1 MACVILTILF
11 ISSHVARQRR
21 SLTDRLFTLA
31 MILNAMAC
39 IIETVS
45 FIIDGKTFLGARPLA
60 FALDSVLYADNILL
74 SFTWCLYVD
83 YRLYGDIKII
93 RKNYRVLGIVIF
105 LTVLSLIPNI
115 KYQFYFSIGANNV
128 YHRTMLSYLFYLI
141 TLVNFGLCVVVRYG
155 HKKKFGNTGFF
166 PIWMFL
172 APMLAGTLLQV
183 FIYGISTAW
192 CSVSIGLVGMHLC
205 LQNELSYIDPLE
217 RKGTDMGGIMI
228 DLDDFKSINDVYG
241 HSTGDDALI
250 DAARVMRLALPD
262 TAMLMRFAGDEFIIL
277 IKTGDSEE
285 IEDCVRNI
293 RSSLREFNETSDRK
307 YKLSFSI
314 GTSIFRNGMTSDS
327 FLKEMDSNMYIEKNQ
342 KHYER
347 HPSVRT
353 VNG

>member
-1 MACVILTILF
+1 M
-11 ISSHVARQRR
+11 
-21 SLTDRLFTLA
+21 
-31 MILNAMAC
+31 
-39 IIETVS
+39 
-45 FIIDGKTFLGARPLA
+45 
-60 FALDSVLYADNILL
+60 DS
-74 SFTWCLYVD
+74 
-83 YRLYGDIKII
+83 
-93 RKNYRVLGIVIF
+93 
-105 LTVLSLIPNI
+105 
-115 KYQFYFSIGANNV
+115 
-128 YHRTMLSYLFYLI
+128 
-141 TLVNFGLCVVVRYG
+141 
-155 HKKKFGNTGFF
+155 
-166 PIWMFL
+166 
-172 APMLAGTLLQV
+172 
-183 FIYGISTAW
+183 
-192 CSVSIGLVGMHLC
+192 
-205 LQNELSYIDPLE
+205 LE

-293 RSSLREFNETSDRK
+293 RSSLENSTRPQTESTS
-307 YKLSFSI
+307 LSFSI

-347 HPSVRT
+347 HPSVRA

>member
-1 MACVILTILF
+1 
-11 ISSHVARQRR
+11 
-21 SLTDRLFTLA
+21 
-31 MILNAMAC
+31 
-39 IIETVS
+39 
-45 FIIDGKTFLGARPLA
+45 
-60 FALDSVLYADNILL
+60 
-74 SFTWCLYVD
+74 
-83 YRLYGDIKII
+83 
-93 RKNYRVLGIVIF
+93 
-105 LTVLSLIPNI
+105 
-115 KYQFYFSIGANNV
+115 
-128 YHRTMLSYLFYLI
+128 
-141 TLVNFGLCVVVRYG
+141 
-155 HKKKFGNTGFF
+155 
-166 PIWMFL
+166 
-172 APMLAGTLLQV
+172 
-183 FIYGISTAW
+183 
-192 CSVSIGLVGMHLC
+192 MHLC
-205 LQNELSYIDPLE
+205 LQNELSYIDPLTKVYNRNYLNQIMDSLE

-250 DAARVMRLALPD
+250 DAARVMRLALPAA
-262 TAMLMRFAGDEFIIL
+262 AMLMRFAGDEFIIL

-314 GTSIFRNGMTSDS
+314 GTSIFRSGMTSDS